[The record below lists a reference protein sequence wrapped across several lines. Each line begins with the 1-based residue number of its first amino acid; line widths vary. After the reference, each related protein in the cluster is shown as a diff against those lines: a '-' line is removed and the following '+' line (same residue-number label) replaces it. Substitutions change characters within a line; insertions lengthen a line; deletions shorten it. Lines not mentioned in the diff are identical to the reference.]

1 MDKNRLDYFLIS
13 EHFVGILKN
22 VEYRKLGEIFDHK
35 QCKVWF
41 GKDSG
46 RKNEVIFNSTLNSSY
61 ADNAGFLGCID
72 ILNENRTEPDLEIR
86 HMLKSSI

>member
-1 MDKNRLDYFLIS
+1 
-13 EHFVGILKN
+13 VGILKN